1 MMQSRPRLF
10 VVSPH
15 LDDAVL
21 SCGAFLK
28 ASRPSVVCTVFTA
41 SPRVNMSTE
50 WDRQSGFKDAF
61 DAMRTRRNE
70 DSRALEILNARPV
83 HLPFCDSQYLQAPSR
98 EELTR
103 ALRQTLLEYNP
114 EKVLIPLG
122 LFHSDHTLVSDACLE
137 LLSDAAG
144 IEFLAYEEVPYRHM
158 KDVVPA
164 RVEELKRRSYLLSP
178 ADKLCSAH
186 AHTAEHAEQSKRD
199 AITAYASQLR
209 AFGPQSENTLYST
222 EKYWHLK
229 KE

>member
-21 SCGAFLK
+21 SCGALLQANP
-28 ASRPSVVCTVFTA
+28 ASIVCTVFTA
-41 SPRVNMSTE
+41 SPRANMSTE

-61 DAMRTRRNE
+61 EAMRTRKGE
-70 DSRALEILNARPV
+70 DSRALKILNARPV
-83 HLPFCDSQYLQAPSR
+83 HLPFCDSQYLQSPSR
-98 EELTR
+98 EELTC
-103 ALRQTLLEYNP
+103 ALRQTLLEYHP

-144 IEFLAYEEVPYRHM
+144 IEFLAYEEVPYRHIE
-158 KDVVPA
+158 DIAPA
-164 RVEELKRRSYLLSP
+164 RIEELKKRGYLLSP
-178 ADKLCSAH
+178 AEKLCSARAH
-186 AHTAEHAEQSKRD
+186 AAEHAEQSKRE
-199 AITAYASQLR
+199 AIAAYASQLR
-209 AFGPQSENTLYST
+209 AFGPQSETTLYST

-229 KE
+229 RE